1 MREDAVTQ
9 WTPPE
14 HRDPEWT
21 DPDGTERGSGATV
34 WLAVGLAVV
43 GVIVLPLLYAWL
55 IRIGG

>member
-1 MREDAVTQ
+1 MTQ

-21 DPDGTERGSGATV
+21 NPDGTERGSGATV

-43 GVIVLPLLYAWL
+43 GVIVLPLLYVWL